1 MAGPPH
7 GFRAPN
13 RSLPEQRH
21 NTGAN
26 NPTLQPIVPSPGT
39 PGRTRT
45 ADTRFRKPLLYPLS
59 YRGPYL
65 ECALWRARCKHLLN
79 GKECSPHLVRYLRI
93 APPAQKGIAVPTT
106 TRCGEKQSGHDTN
119 VFRIHRDSHSRR
131 LSAQSGRAPHRFQVR
146 GTFRAASPQ
155 VFTQTSLTLASAHG
169 LFDLHAVKERILRDD
184 CVLARRHS
192 CPDDDRVHAGAVF
205 RQDVG

>member
-1 MAGPPH
+1 MAAQH
-7 GFRAPN
+7 GRK
-13 RSLPEQRH
+13 RSNAVTDCTE
-21 NTGAN
+21 
-26 NPTLQPIVPSPGT
+26 PGT

-146 GTFRAASPQ
+146 GHIPGREPS
-155 VFTQTSLTLASAHG
+155 G
-169 LFDLHAVKERILRDD
+169 
-184 CVLARRHS
+184 
-192 CPDDDRVHAGAVF
+192 VHADVTHSRF
-205 RQDVG
+205 RPRTVRSPRRERANTER